1 MKHCQTV
8 DPLQKES
15 QVGRGLFG
23 IRVLILHFKF
33 QFSKSVKSSTFHI
46 FLNLTYPLRKNLSF
60 PKHLKITQKFTQ
72 NFQIVENVI
81 SIGIWRRLKRD
92 RDIGRKAVLSD
103 VKTAFT
109 FTPALMR
116 YYSPSQCLLVVPPQA
131 LSVCFKQT
139 SGRPIYRSIIYLLL
153 TIKWPISTPLLGWW
167 RVWKCHKSPQAV
179 FLCLAP
185 ALFIHTTLIH
195 LCSRI
200 RIRLT
205 PRKNTGFRRLV

>member
-1 MKHCQTV
+1 MKHYQTV

-46 FLNLTYPLRKNLSF
+46 FRSPDIFLNLTYPLRKNLSF

-72 NFQIVENVI
+72 NCQIVDNVI

-109 FTPALMR
+109 FTPALNQWF
-116 YYSPSQCLLVVPPQA
+116 SENSSC
-131 LSVCFKQT
+131 KQFQ
-139 SGRPIYRSIIYLLL
+139 
-153 TIKWPISTPLLGWW
+153 
-167 RVWKCHKSPQAV
+167 V
-179 FLCLAP
+179 
-185 ALFIHTTLIH
+185 
-195 LCSRI
+195 
-200 RIRLT
+200 
-205 PRKNTGFRRLV
+205 N